1 MIFRW
6 SREGATRSPISH
18 VKALILGAGHPQV
31 FEQQARSFAKALK
44 SGAPFAQTGH
54 FGTKYSP

>member
-6 SREGATRSPISH
+6 VPVGARRSPISH

-31 FEQQARSFAKALK
+31 FEQQARPFAKALK
-44 SGAPFAQTGH
+44 SGAQIDQTGH
-54 FGTKYSP
+54 FGTKFTL